1 MSFVDEGPEN
11 APPLVLVHGN
21 LTWSFLFRKL
31 IAEARGQHRVIAP
44 DLVGFGLSSKPHDG
58 GIPYA

>member
-31 IAEARGQHRVIAP
+31 IAEARAHRP
-44 DLVGFGLSSKPHDG
+44 GDCS
-58 GIPYA
+58 